1 MNRTLKAQVV
11 EALHRVFDPCSVA
24 ANAPLSL
31 IDMGLIRDWRID
43 RDGNL
48 TVRACVT
55 SACCTMAPHFVRA
68 AEEQLAKIPGVTSA
82 RVELDPAFLWTPEA
96 MSPHGKAALEARRR
110 RSIELTGLR
119 PQQWRELRGTAWS
132 ASEGCDDQSG
142 NQAQVPLSGGE

>member
-1 MNRTLKAQVV
+1 MNRTLEAQVV
-11 EALHRVFDPCSVA
+11 EALHRVFDPCSLA

-43 RDGNL
+43 REGNL

-68 AEEQLAKIPGVTSA
+68 AEEQLAKIPGVTSV
-82 RVELDPAFLWTPEA
+82 RVELDPAFFWTPEA

-119 PQQWRELRGTAWS
+119 PQQWRETRGTAGS
-132 ASEGCDDQSG
+132 ASEGCDDQRV
-142 NQAQVPLSGGE
+142 NQPEVPLSGRE